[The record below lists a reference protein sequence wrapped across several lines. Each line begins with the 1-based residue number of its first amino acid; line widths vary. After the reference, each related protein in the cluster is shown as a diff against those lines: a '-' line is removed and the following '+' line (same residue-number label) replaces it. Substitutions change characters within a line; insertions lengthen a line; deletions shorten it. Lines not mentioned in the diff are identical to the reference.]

1 MASRKI
7 SDLNSELRPLAEA
20 HINRVNAILAKL
32 DASAF
37 ITCTY
42 RSNDEQA
49 KLYAIG
55 RTVKGRKVTNAKP
68 GQSKHNIVD
77 PKTDKPAAESYDIAI
92 LVNGKLN
99 WNLDDPVWE
108 IAGKAGEE
116 LGLEWAGRWERF
128 REGPHFQLRRKPA
141 SRTLYDDYADP
152 GIGLK
157 LSRQLKGG

>member
-1 MASRKI
+1 MASRQI
-7 SDLNSELRPLAEA
+7 SDLSKELQPLASA
-20 HINRVNAILAKL
+20 HLNRVNPLLAKRN
-32 DASAF
+32 ASMI

-49 KLYAIG
+49 ELYAIG

-77 PKTDKPAAESYDIAI
+77 TKTGKPAAEAYDIAI

-99 WNLDDPVWE
+99 WNLDDPIWE
-108 IAGKAGEE
+108 IVGKAGEE

-128 REGPHFQLRRKPA
+128 REGPHFQLRKQN
-141 SRTLYDDYADP
+141 
-152 GIGLK
+152 G
-157 LSRQLKGG
+157 